1 MAVFITLIILMGA
14 PYLKGKILHPCADTV
29 EVDKLD
35 GVWCFD
41 VKEVHCYK
49 NKRKRITG
57 FVMT

>member
-1 MAVFITLIILMGA
+1 MGA

-41 VKEVHCYK
+41 VKEIHCYK